1 MDIVDRPTFAALA
14 SHRGWPSVSI
24 YLPTHRAGAQKEQD
38 PIRLRNLV
46 NAATQRLVA
55 EGMRSPDAEALLEEV
70 RSLIETSEFW
80 RDARDG
86 LAIFVQPRESR
97 VLEVDVGLPEQLV
110 VGGRFSIRPLALA
123 YHGDER
129 FFALA
134 FDRDGSRLFEGD
146 RNAIR
151 ELDIVGGPGSFAEST
166 KFDEREESLQFT
178 THASPESTAGV
189 GPAIGMFHGHGGE
202 NVDKT
207 ELQRFAAEVG
217 KAVTGVLG
225 AENSVPLVLL
235 GVEYQ
240 LAAYRAANAYPAL
253 ADEQVLGATDE
264 MTERAVHLAAFGAL
278 EPRFRAAVDADL
290 AELRDKPGTLVSTDP
305 AEIVTAAA
313 AGRVKSLFFDD
324 STGPYGQ
331 FDAGT
336 FAVSKVCSAAP
347 RYLRETADSELAAS
361 ECGWD
366 LVDLAAAETILH
378 GGAIHAFAGEDAPVH
393 GVAAVLRY

>member
-1 MDIVDRPTFAALA
+1 MDIVDRSTFAALA

-46 NAATQRLVA
+46 NSAVQQLVA
-55 EGMRSPDAEALLEEV
+55 EGMRSPDAEALLADV
-70 RSLIETSEFW
+70 RDLVDTSEFW
-80 RDARDG
+80 REGRDA
-86 LAIFVQPRESR
+86 LAIFVRPGETR
-97 VLEVDVGLPEQLV
+97 VLEVDVALPEQLV
-110 VGGRFSIRPLALA
+110 VGGRFSLRALALA

-134 FDRDGSRLFEGD
+134 FDRDRSRLFEGD
-146 RNAIR
+146 RGSIR
-151 ELDIVGGPGSFAEST
+151 ELEIVDGPGSFAEAT

-178 THASPESTAGV
+178 THASPESVAGA

-207 ELQRFAAEVG
+207 ELQRFAADVS

-225 AENSVPLVLL
+225 AEGSVPLVLL

-240 LAAYRAANAYPAL
+240 LAAYRSANAYPAL

-264 MTERAVHLAAFGAL
+264 MNERAIQLAAFGAL
-278 EPRFRAAVDADL
+278 EPRFRSAVEADL
-290 AELRDKPGTLVSTDP
+290 AELREKPSTLVTTDP

-331 FDAGT
+331 FDAET

-347 RYLRETADSELAAS
+347 RYLRETADSEEAAA

-366 LVDLAAAETILH
+366 LVDLAAAETVRH
-378 GGAIHAFAGEDAPVH
+378 GGAIHAFAGEHAPVD